1 MLIVYR
7 RWRQLSI
14 LTPPGS
20 IPRHL
25 NSDERWGMAESKG
38 PKIVPPQARR
48 SGKEM
53 SEKSPN
59 PHGESNILEMPI
71 RTQQRK
77 ETSGKNIPK
86 IPNTIGGNL
95 NPSVA
100 HDFEKHVVSPKSPED
115 KRPRPSKPV
124 KETKR
129 RDA

>member
-1 MLIVYR
+1 
-7 RWRQLSI
+7 
-14 LTPPGS
+14 
-20 IPRHL
+20 
-25 NSDERWGMAESKG
+25 MAERKG
-38 PKIVPPQARR
+38 PRVVPPQGRQ

-59 PHGESNILEMPI
+59 PHGESKILQMPI
-71 RTQQRK
+71 RTQQRN

-86 IPNTIGGNL
+86 VPNTVGGNL

-100 HDFEKHVVSPKSPED
+100 HDFEKHVVSSKNPED

-124 KETKR
+124 KEIKR

>member
-1 MLIVYR
+1 
-7 RWRQLSI
+7 
-14 LTPPGS
+14 
-20 IPRHL
+20 
-25 NSDERWGMAESKG
+25 MAESKG

-77 ETSGKNIPK
+77 ETSGQNIPK
-86 IPNTIGGNL
+86 VPNTSGGNL

-100 HDFEKHVVSPKSPED
+100 HDFEKNVVSPKNAED
-115 KRPRPSKPV
+115 KRPRPAKPV
-124 KETKR
+124 KEIKR
-129 RDA
+129 KDA